1 VSAPARGAPARRA
14 GAAFLVGAGAVVTAH
29 QAALWA
35 LHRAGAAPWPAYDV
49 TPTRPFGVPAVASAA
64 FWGGVWWAAL
74 APLLPRVGGAGA
86 YYGRAALLGA
96 VLPNAAGA
104 VLVALGHGQPPGGT
118 PAAAATLSAVL
129 VNGLWGV
136 TAAALLRRAAP
147 APAARPPR
155 RPPP

>member
-104 VLVALGHGQPPGGT
+104 ALVALGRGHALGGAA
-118 PAAAATLSAVL
+118 PARAAAAAAL

-136 TAAALLRRAAP
+136 AAAALGRRAA
-147 APAARPPR
+147 APSSR
-155 RPPP
+155 